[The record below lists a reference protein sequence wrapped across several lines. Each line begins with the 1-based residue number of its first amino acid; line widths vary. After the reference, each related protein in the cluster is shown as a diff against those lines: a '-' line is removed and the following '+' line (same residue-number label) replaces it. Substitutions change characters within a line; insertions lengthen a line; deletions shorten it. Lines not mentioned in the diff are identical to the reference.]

1 MRLLNS
7 FLSLSALNTADA
19 FLNIGGDESTASTL
33 LAWQMLKSGG
43 DMTAVGNINPLMMAE
58 LFGDNSAVNGDD
70 QLQNMLLLHS
80 FQNPDMQQW
89 LPYII
94 QSDKSMTDKLIMM
107 SFLGK
112 QEQQG
117 LSSMNEV
124 LPLLMMD
131 DQRHCTIADNAGDK
145 KPCTCTESKSDT
157 ILKIMLMTGNGF
169 MQNSAQ
175 SNLFYM
181 LFNENEDCKCT
192 FDHDK
197 TQSGTCT
204 DTSMSGMDPL
214 MMYMMMSSPMR
225 QMETPEYAPRSAGL
239 NQFILSQTMGLS
251 QEYQWLLEIEDPAQR
266 RELAKENM
274 MLMMG
279 VPPAIANMLDKKRS
293 NEPLTAGDKFAM
305 LNYIT
310 GGVSDMPAEV
320 TAMFIGARDAKKFY
334 ISSALSS
341 GRVPELAGMLM
352 MALEEGAPI
361 QEVKDVLV
369 QVATGRFKPEEYS
382 IIGAP
387 YVPELPV
394 GVYPGQDLYFIHIHM
409 LQNSNEYIDTC
420 AMHDLK
426 NRFPCQRNKYGGRGP
441 LNAEQCHSSPTC
453 CWNPVQMTEDQA
465 QELAGKSYKDIP
477 WCYYNIFFVY
487 HDTYS
492 IKVARPVQVASQ
504 FFQNK
509 FQKDSAKTSGDYY
522 FELDGEGNKVNSAS
536 RLLTADEEADRVK
549 RSADMDREN
558 TAFATPAQCP
568 GLFKYGLE
576 LNPIIYARAMN
587 TKEGAN
593 VNGIDSNDEAINQ
606 LIHKR
611 TDCGFPGIPKFQCVA
626 IRGCCWDETIYDPS
640 VKIPQCYKPIDLIP
654 PSIFK
659 IVDAPAD
666 LRPAAGDCNSNFFR
680 LPQLYYEREACNYG
694 IDMFKYD
701 GTAEGLTVLDMPNA
715 EDCMLKL
722 GCCWEEDQEVLNKYP
737 WLPRCYKRQRNVIG
751 DEVTDPIGI
760 SPDLLVARSANF

>member
-7 FLSLSALNTADA
+7 FLSLSALNTAEA
-19 FLNIGGDESTASTL
+19 FIGGDDTTTSTL
-33 LAWQMLKSGG
+33 LAWQMLKNGG
-43 DMTAVGNINPLMMAE
+43 DMSAMGNLNPLMMAN
-58 LFGDNSAVNGDD
+58 LFGDNKDVGGDKD
-70 QLQNMLLLHS
+70 LQNMLLMHS
-80 FQNPDMQQW
+80 FANPDMQQW

-94 QSDKSMTDKLIMM
+94 QSDKPMSDKLIMM
-107 SFLGK
+107 SFMGK
-112 QEQQG
+112 QESQG
-117 LSSMNEV
+117 LSSMNEM
-124 LPLLMMD
+124 LPLMMMD
-131 DQRHCTIADNAGDK
+131 DQRHCKIADKAGK
-145 KPCTCTESKSDT
+145 VLPCTCEESKSDT

-175 SNLFYM
+175 ANLFYM
-181 LFNENEDCKCT
+181 LFNEDEDCKCT

-197 TQSGTCT
+197 AQSGTCKSA
-204 DTSMSGMDPL
+204 DMSGMDPL
-214 MMYMMMSSPMR
+214 MMYFMMSSPMR

-251 QEYQWLLEIEDPAQR
+251 QDYQWLLEIEDTAQR

-274 MLMMG
+274 MTMMG
-279 VPPAIANMLDKKRS
+279 VPPAIINMLDRKRK
-293 NEPLTAGDKFAM
+293 NEDLTPGDKFAM

-341 GRVPELAGMLM
+341 GQVPELAGMLM

-361 QEVKDVLV
+361 KDIKDVLV

-394 GVYPGQDLYFIHIHM
+394 GVYPGQDLFFIHIHM
-409 LQNSNEYIDTC
+409 LQNNNPDMEYIDTC

-426 NRFPCQRNKYGGRGP
+426 NRFPCQRKQYGGRGP

-453 CWNPVQMTEDQA
+453 CWNPIQITDEQA
-465 QELAGKSYKDIP
+465 QELAGKDYKDIP

-492 IKVARPVQVASQ
+492 VKVARPVQVASKY
-504 FFQNK
+504 FKNK
-509 FQKDSAKTSGDYY
+509 FQEDGNTGKY
-522 FELDGEGNKVNSAS
+522 FELDAEGNKVNQLPRA
-536 RLLTADEEADRVK
+536 LTPAEQAELKK
-549 RSADMDREN
+549 RNSDMDRHN
-558 TAFATPAQCP
+558 TAFATPAECP

-576 LNPIIYARAMN
+576 LNPIIYARAMSL
-587 TKEGAN
+587 KDGALVDGAD
-593 VNGIDSNDEAINQ
+593 VNNDAIKQ

-626 IRGCCWDETIYDPS
+626 IRGCCWDETVYDPS
-640 VKIPQCYKPIDLIP
+640 VKIPQCYHKIDLIP

-694 IDMFKYD
+694 VDMFKYD
-701 GTAEGLTVLDMPNA
+701 GTADGLTVLDMPNA

-737 WLPRCYKRQRNVIG
+737 WLPRCYKRQRNIIG
-751 DEVTDPIGI
+751 DEESDPIGI
-760 SPDLLVARSANF
+760 SPDALVARSAVF

>member
-7 FLSLSALNTADA
+7 FLSLSALNTAEA
-19 FLNIGGDESTASTL
+19 FIGGDDTTTSTL
-33 LAWQMLKSGG
+33 LAWQMLKNGG
-43 DMTAVGNINPLMMAE
+43 DMSAMGNLNPLMMAN
-58 LFGDNSAVNGDD
+58 LFGDNKDVGGDKD
-70 QLQNMLLLHS
+70 LQNMLLMHS
-80 FQNPDMQQW
+80 FANPDMQQW

-94 QSDKSMTDKLIMM
+94 QSDKPMSDKLIMM
-107 SFLGK
+107 SFMGK
-112 QEQQG
+112 QESQG
-117 LSSMNEV
+117 LSSMNEM
-124 LPLLMMD
+124 LPLMMMD
-131 DQRHCTIADNAGDK
+131 DQRHCKIADKAGK
-145 KPCTCTESKSDT
+145 VLPCTCEESKSDT

-175 SNLFYM
+175 ANLFYM
-181 LFNENEDCKCT
+181 LFNEDEDCKCT

-197 TQSGTCT
+197 TQAGTCKSA
-204 DTSMSGMDPL
+204 DMSGMDPL
-214 MMYMMMSSPMR
+214 MMYFMMSSPMR

-251 QEYQWLLEIEDPAQR
+251 QDYQWLLEIEDTAQR

-274 MLMMG
+274 MTMMG
-279 VPPAIANMLDKKRS
+279 VPPAIINMLDRKRK
-293 NEPLTAGDKFAM
+293 NEDLTPGDKFAM

-341 GRVPELAGMLM
+341 GQVPELAGMLM

-361 QEVKDVLV
+361 KDIKDVLV

-394 GVYPGQDLYFIHIHM
+394 GVYPGQDLFFIHIHM
-409 LQNSNEYIDTC
+409 LQNNNPDMEYIDTC

-426 NRFPCQRNKYGGRGP
+426 NRFPCQRKQYGGRGP

-453 CWNPVQMTEDQA
+453 CWNPIQITDEQA
-465 QELAGKSYKDIP
+465 QELAGKDYKDIP

-492 IKVARPVQVASQ
+492 VKVARPVQVASKN
-504 FFQNK
+504 FTNK
-509 FQKDSAKTSGDYY
+509 FQEDGNTGKY
-522 FELDGEGNKVNSAS
+522 FELDAEGNKVNQLPRA
-536 RLLTADEEADRVK
+536 LTPAEQAELKK
-549 RSADMDREN
+549 RNSDMDRHN
-558 TAFATPAQCP
+558 TAFATPAECP

-576 LNPIIYARAMN
+576 LNPIIYARAMSL
-587 TKEGAN
+587 KDGALVDGAD
-593 VNGIDSNDEAINQ
+593 VNNDAIKQ

-640 VKIPQCYKPIDLIP
+640 VKIPQCYHKIDLIP

-694 IDMFKYD
+694 VDMFKYD
-701 GTAEGLTVLDMPNA
+701 GTADGLTVLDMPNA

-737 WLPRCYKRQRNVIG
+737 WLPRCYKRQRNIIG
-751 DEVTDPIGI
+751 DEESDPIGI
-760 SPDLLVARSANF
+760 SPDALVARSAVF

>member
-7 FLSLSALNTADA
+7 FLSLSALNTAEA
-19 FLNIGGDESTASTL
+19 FIGGDDTTTSTL
-33 LAWQMLKSGG
+33 LAWQMLKNGG
-43 DMTAVGNINPLMMAE
+43 DMSAMGNLNPLMMAN
-58 LFGDNSAVNGDD
+58 LFGDNKDVGGDKD
-70 QLQNMLLLHS
+70 LQNMLLMHS
-80 FQNPDMQQW
+80 FANPDMQQW

-94 QSDKSMTDKLIMM
+94 QSDKPMSDKLIMM
-107 SFLGK
+107 SFMGK
-112 QEQQG
+112 QESQG
-117 LSSMNEV
+117 LSSMNEM
-124 LPLLMMD
+124 LPLMMMD
-131 DQRHCTIADNAGDK
+131 DQRHCKIADKAGK
-145 KPCTCTESKSDT
+145 VLPCTCEESKSDT

-175 SNLFYM
+175 ANLFYM
-181 LFNENEDCKCT
+181 LFNEDEDCKCT

-197 TQSGTCT
+197 TQAGTCKSA
-204 DTSMSGMDPL
+204 DMSGMDPL
-214 MMYMMMSSPMR
+214 MMYFMMSSPMR

-251 QEYQWLLEIEDPAQR
+251 QDYQWLLEIEDTAQR

-274 MLMMG
+274 MTMMG
-279 VPPAIANMLDKKRS
+279 VPPAIINMLDRKRK
-293 NEPLTAGDKFAM
+293 NEDLTPGDKFAM

-341 GRVPELAGMLM
+341 GQVPELAGMLM

-361 QEVKDVLV
+361 KDIKDVLV

-394 GVYPGQDLYFIHIHM
+394 GVYPGQDLFFIHIHM
-409 LQNSNEYIDTC
+409 LQNNNPDMEYIDTC

-426 NRFPCQRNKYGGRGP
+426 NRFPCQRKQYGGRGP

-453 CWNPVQMTEDQA
+453 CWNPIQITDEQA
-465 QELAGKSYKDIP
+465 QELAGKDYKDIP

-492 IKVARPVQVASQ
+492 VKVARPVQVASKY
-504 FFQNK
+504 FKNK
-509 FQKDSAKTSGDYY
+509 FQEDGNTGKY
-522 FELDGEGNKVNSAS
+522 FELDAEGNKVNQLPRA
-536 RLLTADEEADRVK
+536 LTPAEQAELKK
-549 RSADMDREN
+549 RNSDMDRHN
-558 TAFATPAQCP
+558 TAFATPAECP

-576 LNPIIYARAMN
+576 LNPIIYARAMSL
-587 TKEGAN
+587 KDGALVDGAD
-593 VNGIDSNDEAINQ
+593 VNNDAIKQ

-640 VKIPQCYKPIDLIP
+640 VKIPQCYHKIDLIP

-694 IDMFKYD
+694 VDMFKYD
-701 GTAEGLTVLDMPNA
+701 GTADGLTVLDMPNA

-737 WLPRCYKRQRNVIG
+737 WLPRCYKRQRNIIG
-751 DEVTDPIGI
+751 DEESDPIGI
-760 SPDLLVARSANF
+760 SPDALVARSAVF

>member
-19 FLNIGGDESTASTL
+19 FLGGDETTASTL
-33 LAWQMLKSGG
+33 LAWQMLKNGG
-43 DMTAVGNINPLMMAE
+43 DMSAMGSINPLMMAE
-58 LFGDNSAVNGDD
+58 LFGDNNDVSGDSEI
-70 QLQNMLLLHS
+70 QNMLLMHA
-80 FQNPDMQQW
+80 FANPDMQQW
-89 LPYII
+89 LPYVI

-112 QEQQG
+112 QESQG
-117 LSSMNEV
+117 LSAMSEMM
-124 LPLLMMD
+124 PLLMMD
-131 DQRHCTIADNAGDK
+131 DQRHCKIADSTGSK
-145 KPCTCTESKSDT
+145 MPCTCTESKSDT

-175 SNLFYM
+175 ANLFYM
-181 LFNENEDCKCT
+181 LFNDNEDCTCT

-197 TQSGTCT
+197 AQTGTCT
-204 DTSMSGMDPL
+204 NDSMSGMDPL
-214 MMYMMMSSPMR
+214 MMYMMMNSPMR
-225 QMETPEYAPRSAGL
+225 QMDTPEYAPRSAGL

-251 QEYQWLLEIEDPAQR
+251 QDYQWLMEIEDTNQR

-274 MLMMG
+274 MMMMG
-279 VPPAIANMLDKKRS
+279 VPTAIINMLDKKRKK
-293 NEPLTAGDKFAM
+293 EQLTPGDKFAM

-320 TAMFIGARDAKKFY
+320 TAMFIGAKDAKKFY

-341 GRVPELAGMLM
+341 GQVPELAGMLM

-361 QEVKDVLV
+361 KDIKDVLV

-409 LQNSNEYIDTC
+409 LQSNNEQMEYIDTC
-420 AMHDLK
+420 AMHDLR
-426 NRFPCQRNKYGGRGP
+426 NRFPCQRKQYGGRGP

-453 CWNPVQMTEDQA
+453 CWNPIQITDEQA
-465 QELAGKSYKDIP
+465 NALAGKDYKDIP

-487 HDTYS
+487 HDTYYV
-492 IKVARPVQVASQ
+492 KVARPVQVASK
-504 FFQNK
+504 FIKNK
-509 FQKDSAKTSGDYY
+509 YQEDGNAPGQY
-522 FELDGEGNKVNSAS
+522 FILDGEGNKTAPMSVVLSAAQEKE
-536 RLLTADEEADRVK
+536 RLKSEQEIDRH
-549 RSADMDREN
+549 N

-576 LNPIIYARAMN
+576 LNPIIYARAMSLADGALVDGAD
-587 TKEGAN
+587 TK
-593 VNGIDSNDEAINQ
+593 NDAINQ

-626 IRGCCWDETIYDPS
+626 IRGCCWDETVYDPS

-680 LPQLYYEREACNYG
+680 LPQLYYEREACNYD

-701 GTAEGLTVLDMPNA
+701 GTSEGLTVLDMPNA

-722 GCCWEEDQEVLNKYP
+722 GCCWEEDQEVLSKYP
-737 WLPRCYKRQRNVIG
+737 WLPRCYKRQRNAIG
-751 DEVTDPIGI
+751 EAETDPIGLDA
-760 SPDLLVARSANF
+760 SDLVARSANF

>member
-7 FLSLSALNTADA
+7 FLSLSALNTAEA
-19 FLNIGGDESTASTL
+19 FIGGDDTTTSTL
-33 LAWQMLKSGG
+33 LAWQMLKNGG
-43 DMTAVGNINPLMMAE
+43 DMSAMGNLNPLMMAN
-58 LFGDNSAVNGDD
+58 LFGDNKDVGGDKD
-70 QLQNMLLLHS
+70 LQNMLLMHS
-80 FQNPDMQQW
+80 FANPDMQQW

-94 QSDKSMTDKLIMM
+94 QSDKPMSDKLIMM
-107 SFLGK
+107 SFMGK
-112 QEQQG
+112 QESQG
-117 LSSMNEV
+117 LSSMNEM
-124 LPLLMMD
+124 LPLMMMD
-131 DQRHCTIADNAGDK
+131 DQRHCKIADKAGK
-145 KPCTCTESKSDT
+145 VLPCTCEESKSDT

-175 SNLFYM
+175 ANLFYM
-181 LFNENEDCKCT
+181 LFNEDEDCKCT

-197 TQSGTCT
+197 TQAGTCKSA
-204 DTSMSGMDPL
+204 DMSGMDPL
-214 MMYMMMSSPMR
+214 MMYFMMSSPMR

-251 QEYQWLLEIEDPAQR
+251 QDYQWLLEIEDTAQR

-274 MLMMG
+274 MTMMG
-279 VPPAIANMLDKKRS
+279 VPPAIINMLDRKRK
-293 NEPLTAGDKFAM
+293 NEDLTPGDKFAM

-341 GRVPELAGMLM
+341 GQVPELAGMLM

-361 QEVKDVLV
+361 KDIKDVLV

-394 GVYPGQDLYFIHIHM
+394 GVYPGQDLFFIHIHM
-409 LQNSNEYIDTC
+409 LQNNNPDMEYIDTC

-426 NRFPCQRNKYGGRGP
+426 NRFPCQRKQYGGRGP

-453 CWNPVQMTEDQA
+453 CWNPIQITDDQA
-465 QELAGKSYKDIP
+465 QELAGKDYKDIP

-492 IKVARPVQVASQ
+492 VKVARPVQVASKY
-504 FFQNK
+504 FKNK
-509 FQKDSAKTSGDYY
+509 FQEDGNTGKY
-522 FELDGEGNKVNSAS
+522 FELDAEGNKVNQLPRA
-536 RLLTADEEADRVK
+536 LTPAEQAELKK
-549 RSADMDREN
+549 RNSDMDRHN
-558 TAFATPAQCP
+558 TAFATPAECP

-576 LNPIIYARAMN
+576 LNPIIYARAMSL
-587 TKEGAN
+587 KDGALVDGAD
-593 VNGIDSNDEAINQ
+593 VNNDAIKQ

-640 VKIPQCYKPIDLIP
+640 VKIPQCYHKIDLIP

-694 IDMFKYD
+694 VDMFKYD
-701 GTAEGLTVLDMPNA
+701 GTADGLTVLDMPNA

-737 WLPRCYKRQRNVIG
+737 WLPRCYKRQRNIIG
-751 DEVTDPIGI
+751 DEESDPIGI
-760 SPDLLVARSANF
+760 SPDALVARSAVF